1 MQGGKSKLGVVAV
14 ILAIVLLAVA
24 ALAAILVLRPS
35 FAKPLIDRIEP
46 SSQVAASQTAAVS
59 GSSQEAAPFS
69 GVGDTTPT
77 ESQEAAEQDEYDHQ
91 HATPLI
97 ASCGTLDLRSPIEP
111 KNLTGVLF
119 HQASNAWAMTLTTKL
134 PEADYE
140 KTTAKHAIRVNTKQ
154 DSGEWLDADALHLWR
169 TQDSTPMDTSI
180 DVGALAGTTV
190 ISPVTG
196 TVILV
201 RDYMLYGEVPDI
213 EIHIQPDGYDNWDCV
228 LIHTTDPLV
237 KEADRV
243 EAGVTEIS
251 HVRDIEKDLTDVQLG
266 FFTPDGVG
274 GNHTHV
280 QMNNRDTAG
289 YADRIKEAYKVKKS

>member
-1 MQGGKSKLGVVAV
+1 MRNGKSGLGVVAV
-14 ILAIVLLAVA
+14 ILALVLIVVA
-24 ALAAILVLRPS
+24 ALAVILVLRPP
-35 FAKPLIDRIEP
+35 FAQPIIDRIDP
-46 SSQVAASQTAAVS
+46 AGQSTVSNAAMVD
-59 GSSQEAAPFS
+59 GSSSAAPFS
-69 GVGDTTPT
+69 AVGDTTPT
-77 ESQEAAEQDEYDHQ
+77 EEQEAAEQDEWANQ
-91 HATPLI
+91 HKTPLI
-97 ASCGTLDLRSPIEP
+97 GSCGDLNLNSPIRP
-111 KNLTGVLF
+111 KDLTGVLF

-140 KTTAKHAIRVNTKQ
+140 KTAAKHQIRVNNEQ
-154 DSGEWLDADALHLWR
+154 ESGEWLAADALHLWR
-169 TQDSTPMDTSI
+169 TQDATPMDTSI
-180 DVGALAGTTV
+180 DVGGLAGTTV
-190 ISPVTG
+190 VSPVTG

-237 KEADRV
+237 KAGDRV
-243 EAGVTEIS
+243 EGGIAEIS

-289 YADRIKEAYKVKKS
+289 YADRIKEAIKVKKS